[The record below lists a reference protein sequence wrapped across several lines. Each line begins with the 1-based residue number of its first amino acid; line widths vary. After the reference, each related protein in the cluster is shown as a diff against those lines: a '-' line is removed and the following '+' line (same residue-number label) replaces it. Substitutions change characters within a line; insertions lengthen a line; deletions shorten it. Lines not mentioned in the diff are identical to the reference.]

1 MPLFGSLY
9 IGASGLQTSQNAMN
23 TTAHN
28 MTNVDTKG
36 YTRQQILLN
45 TRTYQTLSVNASAV
59 AYQQYG
65 LGVYYSQT
73 RQVRD
78 MFLDKTYR
86 KESGRSAFYESN
98 VKVIDE
104 MEDLFG
110 EFQGVEFSESIQNL
124 WKTIQDLDMDPC
136 DMTNQNLL
144 VSRCNEFLTR
154 ASLVYKGLC
163 EMQDNLNTQIKKNVD
178 KLNDYG
184 RELVQINQQIM
195 KAEAGNVENA
205 NDLRDRRNFILD
217 EMSKI
222 GKISYEEDIYGAV
235 TVKFEGVDFVR
246 TESISEMGVY
256 ADPDT
261 GFYTPYWPQLA
272 DYNTMPWGEKVP
284 ILESSAVFDTTQEIR
299 SSLNTDI
306 GSLRALVYARGNKR
320 ATYQDVAKENIE
332 AYNRDISQSLIMNV
346 QAEFDQ
352 LVNKVVTAINDV
364 LRQAAESEPD
374 TDYMK
379 AKDENGNVLKDAQ
392 GNPIA
397 IQMFELISDDP
408 EKGYTIG
415 NMIVN
420 EDLKREPGT
429 LSFRLKDGSEDKAT
443 TARLKAAFSEES
455 HTLNPNLETKV
466 SLIGYYGN
474 LIDHKSRIII
484 AKTQIVK
491 FIPDAFYSHRIHT
504 GSGTP
509 VGRKEPEGIC
519 RLLRYLLSAVSV
531 RMGIGNI
538 VGRGVQC
545 RIGRPDTR

>member
-45 TRTYQTLSVNASAV
+45 TRTYQTLSVSASAV
-59 AYQQYG
+59 SYQQYG
-65 LGVYYSQT
+65 MGVYYSQT

-78 MFLDKTYR
+78 MFLDRTYR
-86 KESGRSAFYESN
+86 KESGRSAFYETN

-110 EFQGVEFSESIQNL
+110 EFQGVEFSESLENL
-124 WKTIQDLDMDPC
+124 WKTVQDLDRDPC
-136 DMTNQNLL
+136 DLTNQNLL

-154 ASLVYKGLC
+154 ASLVYTGLC
-163 EMQDNLNTQIKKNVD
+163 DMQDNLNTQIKNSVD
-178 KLNDYG
+178 TINKYG
-184 RELVQINQQIM
+184 EELVQINKQIM
-195 KAEAGNVENA
+195 RAEAGKVEHA
-205 NDLRDRRNFILD
+205 NDLRDRRNYILD
-217 EMSKI
+217 ELSKM
-222 GKISYEEDIYGAV
+222 GKISYEEDMYGAV
-235 TVKFEGVDFVR
+235 TVKFEGVDFVK
-246 TESISEMGVY
+246 TESYNKMEVY
-256 ADPDT
+256 ADRET

-272 DYNTMPWGEKVP
+272 DYETASWGERIP
-284 ILESSAVFDTTQEIR
+284 ILESATVYDTTQEIR

-306 GSLRALVYARGNKR
+306 GSLRSLLYARGDKR
-320 ATYQDVAKENIE
+320 ATYQDVAEENIE
-332 AYNRDISQSLIMNV
+332 AYNRDISQSLLMNV

-352 LVNKVVTAINDV
+352 LINKVVTAINDV

-379 AKDENGNVLKDAQ
+379 ARDENGNVLRDEF

-408 EKGYTIG
+408 EKGFTIG

-420 EDLKREPGT
+420 EDLKREPGI

-443 TARLKAAFSEES
+443 TARLKAAFSEET

-466 SLIGYYGN
+466 SLIGYYTN
-474 LIDHKSRIII
+474 LIDQLSITGEASKEI
-484 AKTQIVK
+484 ADLQAEVVNET
-491 FIPDAFYSHRIHT
+491 F
-504 GSGTP
+504 
-509 VGRKEPEGIC
+509 
-519 RLLRYLLSAVSV
+519 SA
-531 RMGIGNI
+531 REMI
-538 VGRGVQC
+538 VGVSDSEEMEFMIKFQNAFNASSRYVNV
-545 RIGRPDTR
+545 INEMIEHILSTLGR

>member
-45 TRTYQTLSVNASAV
+45 TRTYQTLSINASAV

-65 LGVYYSQT
+65 LGVYYAQT

-86 KESGRSAFYESN
+86 KESGRSAFYEAN
-98 VKVIDE
+98 VRVIDE

-110 EFQGVEFSESIQNL
+110 EFQGVEFSNSLENL
-124 WKTIQDLDMDPC
+124 WKTIQDLDIDPC
-136 DMTNQNLL
+136 DLTNQNLL

-154 ASLVYKGLC
+154 ASLVYTGLC
-163 EMQDNLNTQIKKNVD
+163 DMQDNLNTQIKQNVD

-184 RELVQINQQIM
+184 KELVQINQQIM
-195 KAEAGNVENA
+195 KAEAGDVENA
-205 NDLRDRRNFILD
+205 NDLRDRRNYILD
-217 EMSKI
+217 EMGKI

-246 TESISEMGVY
+246 TESVSEIAVY

-272 DYNTMPWGEKVP
+272 DYNTTPWGEKIP
-284 ILESSAVFDTTQEIR
+284 ILDSVTVFDTTQEIR

-306 GSLRALVYARGNKR
+306 GSLRALMYARGDKR

-379 AKDENGNVLKDAQ
+379 VTDENGNVLTDAQ

-397 IQMFELISDDP
+397 LQMFELISDDP
-408 EKGYTIG
+408 KKGFTIG

-443 TARLKAAFSEES
+443 TARLKAAFSEET

-474 LIDHKSRIII
+474 LIDQLSI
-484 AKTQIVK
+484 
-491 FIPDAFYSHRIHT
+491 T
-504 GSGTP
+504 GEAN
-509 VGRKEPEGIC
+509 KEI
-519 RLLRYLLSAVSV
+519 SALQEEVVNETFSA
-531 RMGIGNI
+531 REMI
-538 VGRGVQC
+538 VGVSDSEEMEFMIKFQNAFNASSRYVNV
-545 RIGRPDTR
+545 INEMIEHILNTLGR

>member
-86 KESGRSAFYESN
+86 KESGRSAFYEAN
-98 VKVIDE
+98 VRVIDE

-124 WKTIQDLDMDPC
+124 WKTIQDLDLDPC
-136 DMTNQNLL
+136 DLTNQNLL
-144 VSRCNEFLTR
+144 VSRCNEFLRR
-154 ASLVYKGLC
+154 ASLVYTGLC
-163 EMQDNLNTQIKKNVD
+163 EMQDNLNTQIKKSVD
-178 KLNDYG
+178 QLNDYG

-205 NDLRDRRNFILD
+205 NDLRDRRNYILD
-217 EMSKI
+217 EMGKI

-246 TESISEMGVY
+246 TESISEIAVY

-272 DYNTMPWGEKVP
+272 DYNTTPWGEKIP
-284 ILESSAVFDTTQEIR
+284 ILDSVTVFDTTQEIR

-306 GSLRALVYARGNKR
+306 GSLRALMYARGDKR

-352 LVNKVVTAINDV
+352 LVNKVVTTINDV

-379 AKDENGNVLKDAQ
+379 ARDENGNVLKDAL

-397 IQMFELISDDP
+397 LQMFELISDDP

-443 TARLKAAFSEES
+443 TARLKAAFSEET

-474 LIDHKSRIII
+474 LIDQLAI
-484 AKTQIVK
+484 
-491 FIPDAFYSHRIHT
+491 T
-504 GSGTP
+504 GEAN
-509 VGRKEPEGIC
+509 KEIGDLQAEVVNETF
-519 RLLRYLLSAVSV
+519 SA
-531 RMGIGNI
+531 REMI
-538 VGRGVQC
+538 VGVSDSEEMEFMIKFQNAFNASSRYINV
-545 RIGRPDTR
+545 INEMIEHILSTLGR

>member
-65 LGVYYSQT
+65 LGVYYAQT

-86 KESGRSAFYESN
+86 KESGRSAFYEAN

-110 EFQGVEFSESIQNL
+110 EFQGVEFSNSLENL
-124 WKTIQDLDMDPC
+124 WKTIQDLDLDPC

-154 ASLVYKGLC
+154 ASLVYTGLC
-163 EMQDNLNTQIKKNVD
+163 DMQDNLNTQIKQSVD
-178 KLNDYG
+178 KLNNYG
-184 RELVQINQQIM
+184 KELVQINQQIM
-195 KAEAGNVENA
+195 KAEAGDVENA
-205 NDLRDRRNFILD
+205 NDLRDRRNYILD

-246 TESISEMGVY
+246 TESISEIAVY

-272 DYNTMPWGEKVP
+272 DYNTTPWGEKIP
-284 ILESSAVFDTTQEIR
+284 ILDSVTVFDTTQEIR

-306 GSLRALVYARGNKR
+306 GSLRALMYARGDKR

-379 AKDENGNVLKDAQ
+379 VTDENGNVLTDAL

-397 IQMFELISDDP
+397 LQMFELISDDP
-408 EKGYTIG
+408 EKGFTIG

-443 TARLKAAFSEES
+443 TARLKAAFSEET

-474 LIDHKSRIII
+474 LIDQLSITGEANKEI
-484 AKTQIVK
+484 ADLQEEVVNET
-491 FIPDAFYSHRIHT
+491 F
-504 GSGTP
+504 
-509 VGRKEPEGIC
+509 
-519 RLLRYLLSAVSV
+519 SA
-531 RMGIGNI
+531 REMI
-538 VGRGVQC
+538 VGVSDSEEMEFMIKFQNAFNASSRYVNV
-545 RIGRPDTR
+545 INEMIEHILNTLGR

>member
-45 TRTYQTLSVNASAV
+45 TRTYQTLSINASAV

-65 LGVYYSQT
+65 LGVYYAQT

-86 KESGRSAFYESN
+86 KESGRSAFYEAN

-110 EFQGVEFSESIQNL
+110 EFQGVEFSNSLENL
-124 WKTIQDLDMDPC
+124 WKTIQDLDIDPC
-136 DMTNQNLL
+136 DLTNQNLL

-154 ASLVYKGLC
+154 ASLVYTGLC
-163 EMQDNLNTQIKKNVD
+163 DMQDNLNTQIKQSVD
-178 KLNDYG
+178 KLNNYG
-184 RELVQINQQIM
+184 KELVQINQQIM
-195 KAEAGNVENA
+195 KAEAGDVENA
-205 NDLRDRRNFILD
+205 NDLRDRRNYILD
-217 EMSKI
+217 EMGKI

-246 TESISEMGVY
+246 TESVSEIAVY

-272 DYNTMPWGEKVP
+272 DYNTTPWGEKIP
-284 ILESSAVFDTTQEIR
+284 ILDSVTVFDTTQEIR

-306 GSLRALVYARGNKR
+306 GSLRALMYARGDKR

-379 AKDENGNVLKDAQ
+379 VTDENGNVLTDAL

-397 IQMFELISDDP
+397 LQMFELISDDP
-408 EKGYTIG
+408 EKGFTIG

-443 TARLKAAFSEES
+443 TARLKAAFSEET

-474 LIDHKSRIII
+474 LIDQLSITGEANKEI
-484 AKTQIVK
+484 ADLQEEVVNET
-491 FIPDAFYSHRIHT
+491 F
-504 GSGTP
+504 
-509 VGRKEPEGIC
+509 
-519 RLLRYLLSAVSV
+519 SA
-531 RMGIGNI
+531 REMI
-538 VGRGVQC
+538 VGVSDSEEMEFMIKFQNAFNASSRYVNV
-545 RIGRPDTR
+545 INEMIEHILNTLGR

>member
-45 TRTYQTLSVNASAV
+45 TRTYQTLSVSASAV
-59 AYQQYG
+59 SYQQYG

-78 MFLDKTYR
+78 MFLDRTYR
-86 KESGRSAFYESN
+86 KESGRSAFYETN

-110 EFQGVEFSESIQNL
+110 EFQGVEFSESLENL
-124 WKTIQDLDMDPC
+124 WKTVQDLDRDPC
-136 DMTNQNLL
+136 DLTNQNLL

-154 ASLVYKGLC
+154 ASLVYTGLC
-163 EMQDNLNTQIKKNVD
+163 DMQDNLNTQIKNSVD
-178 KLNDYG
+178 TINKYG
-184 RELVQINQQIM
+184 EELVQINKQIM
-195 KAEAGNVENA
+195 RAEAGKVEHA
-205 NDLRDRRNFILD
+205 NDLRDRRNYILD
-217 EMSKI
+217 ELSKM
-222 GKISYEEDIYGAV
+222 GKISYEEDMYGAV
-235 TVKFEGVDFVR
+235 TVQFEGVDFVK
-246 TESISEMGVY
+246 TESYNKMDVY
-256 ADPDT
+256 ADRET

-272 DYNTMPWGEKVP
+272 DYETASWGERIP
-284 ILESSAVFDTTQEIR
+284 ILESATVYDTTQEIR

-306 GSLRALVYARGNKR
+306 GSLRSLLYARGDKR
-320 ATYQDVAKENIE
+320 ATYQDVAEENIE
-332 AYNRDISQSLIMNV
+332 AYNRDISQSLLMNV

-352 LVNKVVTAINDV
+352 LINKVVTAINDV

-379 AKDENGNVLKDAQ
+379 ARDENGNVLRDEF

-408 EKGYTIG
+408 EKGFTIG

-420 EDLKREPGT
+420 EDLKREPGI

-443 TARLKAAFSEES
+443 TARLKAAFSEET

-466 SLIGYYGN
+466 SLIGYYTN
-474 LIDHKSRIII
+474 LIDQLSITGEASKEI
-484 AKTQIVK
+484 ADLQAEVVNET
-491 FIPDAFYSHRIHT
+491 F
-504 GSGTP
+504 
-509 VGRKEPEGIC
+509 
-519 RLLRYLLSAVSV
+519 SA
-531 RMGIGNI
+531 REMI
-538 VGRGVQC
+538 VGVSDSEEMEFMIKFQNAFNASSRYVNV
-545 RIGRPDTR
+545 INEMIEHILSTLGR

>member
-364 LRQAAESEPD
+364 LSQAAESEPD

-397 IQMFELISDDP
+397 IQMFEMISDDP

-474 LIDHKSRIII
+474 LIDQVAI
-484 AKTQIVK
+484 
-491 FIPDAFYSHRIHT
+491 T
-504 GSGTP
+504 GEAN
-509 VGRKEPEGIC
+509 KEISDLQAEVVNETF
-519 RLLRYLLSAVSV
+519 SA
-531 RMGIGNI
+531 REMI
-538 VGRGVQC
+538 VGVSDSEEMEFMIKFQNAFNASSRYVNV
-545 RIGRPDTR
+545 INEMIEHVLSTLGR

>member
-272 DYNTMPWGEKVP
+272 DYNTMPWGGKVP

-474 LIDHKSRIII
+474 LIDQVAI
-484 AKTQIVK
+484 
-491 FIPDAFYSHRIHT
+491 T
-504 GSGTP
+504 GEAN
-509 VGRKEPEGIC
+509 KEISDLQAEVVNETF
-519 RLLRYLLSAVSV
+519 SA
-531 RMGIGNI
+531 REMI
-538 VGRGVQC
+538 VGVSDSEEMEFMIKFQNAFNASSRYVNV
-545 RIGRPDTR
+545 INEMIEHVLSTLGR

>member
-45 TRTYQTLSVNASAV
+45 TRTYQTLSVSASAV
-59 AYQQYG
+59 SYQQYG
-65 LGVYYSQT
+65 MGVYYSQT

-78 MFLDKTYR
+78 MFLDRTYR
-86 KESGRSAFYESN
+86 KESGRSAFYETN

-110 EFQGVEFSESIQNL
+110 EFQGVEFSESLENL
-124 WKTIQDLDMDPC
+124 WKTVQDLDRDPC
-136 DMTNQNLL
+136 DLTNQNLL
-144 VSRCNEFLTR
+144 VSRCNEFLKR
-154 ASLVYKGLC
+154 ASLVYTGLC
-163 EMQDNLNTQIKKNVD
+163 DMQDNLNTQIKNSVD
-178 KLNDYG
+178 TINKYG
-184 RELVQINQQIM
+184 EELVQINKQIM
-195 KAEAGNVENA
+195 RAESGKVEHA
-205 NDLRDRRNFILD
+205 NDLRDRRNYILD
-217 EMSKI
+217 ELSKM
-222 GKISYEEDIYGAV
+222 GKISYEEDMYGAV
-235 TVKFEGVDFVR
+235 TVQFEGVDFVK
-246 TESISEMGVY
+246 TESYNKMEVY
-256 ADPDT
+256 ADRET

-272 DYNTMPWGEKVP
+272 DYETASWGERIP
-284 ILESSAVFDTTQEIR
+284 ILESATVYDTTQEIR

-306 GSLRALVYARGNKR
+306 GSLRSLLYARGDKR
-320 ATYQDVAKENIE
+320 ATYQDVAEENIE
-332 AYNRDISQSLIMNV
+332 AYNRDISQSLLMNV

-352 LVNKVVTAINDV
+352 LINKVVTAINDV

-379 AKDENGNVLKDAQ
+379 ARDENGNVLRDEF

-408 EKGYTIG
+408 EKGFTIG

-420 EDLKREPGT
+420 EDLKREPGI

-443 TARLKAAFSEES
+443 TARLKAAFSEET

-466 SLIGYYGN
+466 SLIGYYTN
-474 LIDHKSRIII
+474 LIDQLSITGEASKEI
-484 AKTQIVK
+484 ADLQAEVVNET
-491 FIPDAFYSHRIHT
+491 F
-504 GSGTP
+504 
-509 VGRKEPEGIC
+509 
-519 RLLRYLLSAVSV
+519 SA
-531 RMGIGNI
+531 REMI
-538 VGRGVQC
+538 VGVSDSEEMEFMIKFQNAFNASSRYVNV
-545 RIGRPDTR
+545 INEMIEHILSTLGR

>member
-154 ASLVYKGLC
+154 ASLVSQGLC

-474 LIDHKSRIII
+474 LIDQVAI
-484 AKTQIVK
+484 
-491 FIPDAFYSHRIHT
+491 T
-504 GSGTP
+504 GEAN
-509 VGRKEPEGIC
+509 KEISDLQAEVVNETF
-519 RLLRYLLSAVSV
+519 SA
-531 RMGIGNI
+531 REMI
-538 VGRGVQC
+538 VGVSDSEEMEFMIKFQNAFNASSRYVNV
-545 RIGRPDTR
+545 INEMIEHVLSTLGR

>member
-45 TRTYQTLSVNASAV
+45 TRTYQTLSVSASAV
-59 AYQQYG
+59 SYQQYG
-65 LGVYYSQT
+65 MGVYYSQT

-78 MFLDKTYR
+78 MFLDRIYR
-86 KESGRSAFYESN
+86 KESGRSAFYETN

-110 EFQGVEFSESIQNL
+110 EFQGVEFSESLENL
-124 WKTIQDLDMDPC
+124 WKTVQDLDRDPC
-136 DMTNQNLL
+136 DLTNQNLL
-144 VSRCNEFLTR
+144 VSRCNEFLKR
-154 ASLVYKGLC
+154 ASLVYTGLC
-163 EMQDNLNTQIKKNVD
+163 DMQDNLNTQIKNSVD
-178 KLNDYG
+178 TINKYG
-184 RELVQINQQIM
+184 EELVQINKQIM
-195 KAEAGNVENA
+195 RAEAGKVEHA
-205 NDLRDRRNFILD
+205 NDLRDRRNYILD
-217 EMSKI
+217 ELSKM
-222 GKISYEEDIYGAV
+222 GKISYEEDMYGAV
-235 TVKFEGVDFVR
+235 TVQFEGVDFVK
-246 TESISEMGVY
+246 TESYNKMEVY
-256 ADPDT
+256 ADRET

-272 DYNTMPWGEKVP
+272 DYETASWGERIP
-284 ILESSAVFDTTQEIR
+284 ILESATVYDTTQEIR

-306 GSLRALVYARGNKR
+306 GSLRSLLYARGDKR
-320 ATYQDVAKENIE
+320 ATYQDVAEENIE
-332 AYNRDISQSLIMNV
+332 AYNRDISQSLLMNV

-352 LVNKVVTAINDV
+352 LINKVVTAINDV

-379 AKDENGNVLKDAQ
+379 ARDENGNVLRDEF

-408 EKGYTIG
+408 EKGFTIG

-420 EDLKREPGT
+420 EDLKREPGI

-443 TARLKAAFSEES
+443 TARLKAAFSEET

-466 SLIGYYGN
+466 SLIGYYTN
-474 LIDHKSRIII
+474 LIDQLSITGEASKEI
-484 AKTQIVK
+484 ADLQAEVVNET
-491 FIPDAFYSHRIHT
+491 F
-504 GSGTP
+504 
-509 VGRKEPEGIC
+509 
-519 RLLRYLLSAVSV
+519 SA
-531 RMGIGNI
+531 REMI
-538 VGRGVQC
+538 VGVSDSEEMEFMIKFQNAFNASSRYVNV
-545 RIGRPDTR
+545 INEMIEHILSTLGR

>member
-45 TRTYQTLSVNASAV
+45 TRTYQTLSVSASAV

-78 MFLDKTYR
+78 IFLDKTYR
-86 KESGRSAFYESN
+86 KESGRSAFYETN
-98 VKVIDE
+98 TKVIDE

-110 EFQGVEFSESIQNL
+110 EFQGVEFSDSLENL
-124 WKTIQDLDMDPC
+124 WKTIQDLDRDPC
-136 DMTNQNLL
+136 DLTNQNLL

-154 ASLVYKGLC
+154 ASLVYTGLC
-163 EMQDNLNTQIKKNVD
+163 DMQDNLNKQIKDSVD
-178 KLNDYG
+178 DINKYG
-184 RELVQINQQIM
+184 EELVKINKQIM
-195 KAEAGNVENA
+195 RAEAGDVENA
-205 NDLRDRRNFILD
+205 NDLRDRRNYILD
-217 EMSKI
+217 ELSKL
-222 GKISYEEDIYGAV
+222 GQISYEEDIYGAV
-235 TVKFEGVDFVR
+235 TVKFENVDFVK
-246 TESISEMGVY
+246 TESYNEMAVY

-272 DYNTMPWGEKVP
+272 DYNVMPWGERIP
-284 ILESSAVFDTTQEIR
+284 ILESATVYDTTQEIR

-306 GSLRALVYARGNKR
+306 GSLRALLYARGDKR
-320 ATYQDVAKENIE
+320 ATYHDVAKENIE
-332 AYNRDISQSLIMNV
+332 IYNRDISQSLLMNV

-379 AKDENGNVLKDAQ
+379 AKDDNGNVLVDAL

-397 IQMFELISDDP
+397 LQMFETISDDP
-408 EKGYTIG
+408 AKGFTIG

-420 EDLKREPGT
+420 DDLKREPGI
-429 LSFRLKDGSEDKAT
+429 LSFRLKEGSEDKAT
-443 TARLKAAFSEES
+443 TAKLKAAFSEET

-474 LIDHKSRIII
+474 LIDQLAI
-484 AKTQIVK
+484 
-491 FIPDAFYSHRIHT
+491 T
-504 GSGTP
+504 GEAN
-509 VGRKEPEGIC
+509 KEIKDLQEEVVNETF
-519 RLLRYLLSAVSV
+519 SA
-531 RMGIGNI
+531 REMI
-538 VGRGVQC
+538 VGVSDSEELEFMIKFQNAFNASSRYVNV
-545 RIGRPDTR
+545 INEMIEHILNTLGR

>member
-144 VSRCNEFLTR
+144 VSRCNEFLKS

-474 LIDHKSRIII
+474 LIDQVAI
-484 AKTQIVK
+484 
-491 FIPDAFYSHRIHT
+491 T
-504 GSGTP
+504 GEAN
-509 VGRKEPEGIC
+509 KEISDLQAEVVNETF
-519 RLLRYLLSAVSV
+519 SA
-531 RMGIGNI
+531 REMI
-538 VGRGVQC
+538 VGVSDSEEMEFMIKFQNAFNASSRYVNV
-545 RIGRPDTR
+545 INEMIEHVLSTLGR

>member
-45 TRTYQTLSVNASAV
+45 TRTYQTLSVSASAV

-65 LGVYYSQT
+65 MGVYYSQT

-86 KESGRSAFYESN
+86 KESGRSAFYEAN
-98 VKVIDE
+98 TKVIDE

-110 EFQGVEFSESIQNL
+110 EFQGVEFSDSLENL
-124 WKTIQDLDMDPC
+124 WKTIQDLDLDPC
-136 DMTNQNLL
+136 NMTNQNLL

-154 ASLVYKGLC
+154 ASLVYTGLC
-163 EMQDNLNTQIKKNVD
+163 DMQDNLNQQIKDSVD
-178 KLNDYG
+178 ALNDYG
-184 RELVQINQQIM
+184 KELVDINQQIM
-195 KAEAGNVENA
+195 KAEAGKVEHA
-205 NDLRDRRNFILD
+205 NDLRDRRNYILD
-217 EMSKI
+217 EMGKM
-222 GKISYEEDIYGAV
+222 GKISYDEDIYGCV

-246 TESISEMGVY
+246 TESISEIAVY

-272 DYNTMPWGEKVP
+272 DYNTTPWGEKIP
-284 ILESSAVFDTTQEIR
+284 ILESVTVYDTTQEIR

-306 GSLRALVYARGNKR
+306 GSLRALLYARGDKR

-374 TDYMK
+374 TDYLK
-379 AKDENGNVLKDAQ
+379 ARDENGNVLKDAL
-392 GNPIA
+392 GNPIEL
-397 IQMFELISDDP
+397 QMFELISDDP
-408 EKGYTIG
+408 EKGFTIG

-420 EDLKREPGT
+420 EDLKREPGM
-429 LSFRLKDGSEDKAT
+429 LSFRLKEGSEDKAT
-443 TARLKAAFSEES
+443 TARLKAAFSEET

-474 LIDHKSRIII
+474 LIDQLSITGEANKEI
-484 AKTQIVK
+484 ADLQAEVVNET
-491 FIPDAFYSHRIHT
+491 F
-504 GSGTP
+504 
-509 VGRKEPEGIC
+509 
-519 RLLRYLLSAVSV
+519 SA
-531 RMGIGNI
+531 REMI
-538 VGRGVQC
+538 VGVSDSEEMEFMIKFQNAFNASSRYINV
-545 RIGRPDTR
+545 INEMIEHILNTLGR

>member
-45 TRTYQTLSVNASAV
+45 TRTYQTLSVSASAV
-59 AYQQYG
+59 SYQQYG
-65 LGVYYSQT
+65 MGVYYSQT

-78 MFLDKTYR
+78 MFLDRTYR
-86 KESGRSAFYESN
+86 KESGRSAFYETN

-110 EFQGVEFSESIQNL
+110 EFQGVEFSESLENL
-124 WKTIQDLDMDPC
+124 WKTVQDLDRDPC
-136 DMTNQNLL
+136 DLTNQNLL
-144 VSRCNEFLTR
+144 VSRCNEFLKS
-154 ASLVYKGLC
+154 ASLVYTGLC
-163 EMQDNLNTQIKKNVD
+163 DMQDNLNTQIKNSVD
-178 KLNDYG
+178 TINKYG
-184 RELVQINQQIM
+184 EELVQINKQIM
-195 KAEAGNVENA
+195 RAEAGKVEHA
-205 NDLRDRRNFILD
+205 NDLRDRRNYILD
-217 EMSKI
+217 ELSKM
-222 GKISYEEDIYGAV
+222 GKISYEEDMYGAV
-235 TVKFEGVDFVR
+235 TVQFEGVDFVK
-246 TESISEMGVY
+246 TESYNKMEVY
-256 ADPDT
+256 ADRET

-272 DYNTMPWGEKVP
+272 DYETASWGERVP
-284 ILESSAVFDTTQEIR
+284 ILESATVYDTTQEIR

-306 GSLRALVYARGNKR
+306 GSLRSLLYARGDKR
-320 ATYQDVAKENIE
+320 ATYQDVAEENIE
-332 AYNRDISQSLIMNV
+332 AYNRDISQSLLMNV

-352 LVNKVVTAINDV
+352 LINKVVTAINDV

-379 AKDENGNVLKDAQ
+379 ARDENGNVLRDEF

-408 EKGYTIG
+408 EKGFTIG

-420 EDLKREPGT
+420 EDLKREPGI

-443 TARLKAAFSEES
+443 TARLKAAFSEET

-466 SLIGYYGN
+466 SLIGYYTN
-474 LIDHKSRIII
+474 LIDQLSITGEASKEI
-484 AKTQIVK
+484 ADLQAEVVNET
-491 FIPDAFYSHRIHT
+491 F
-504 GSGTP
+504 
-509 VGRKEPEGIC
+509 
-519 RLLRYLLSAVSV
+519 SA
-531 RMGIGNI
+531 REMI
-538 VGRGVQC
+538 VGVSDSEEMEFMIKFQNAFNASSRYVNV
-545 RIGRPDTR
+545 INEMIEHILSTLGR

>member
-86 KESGRSAFYESN
+86 KESGRSAFYEAN
-98 VKVIDE
+98 VRVIDE

-124 WKTIQDLDMDPC
+124 WKTIQDLDLDPC
-136 DMTNQNLL
+136 DLTNQNLL
-144 VSRCNEFLTR
+144 VSRCNEFLRR
-154 ASLVYKGLC
+154 ASLVYTGLC
-163 EMQDNLNTQIKKNVD
+163 EMQDNLNTQIKKSVD
-178 KLNDYG
+178 QLNDYG

-195 KAEAGNVENA
+195 KAEAGDVENA
-205 NDLRDRRNFILD
+205 NDLRDRRNYILD
-217 EMSKI
+217 EMGKL

-246 TESISEMGVY
+246 TESISEIAVY

-272 DYNTMPWGEKVP
+272 DYNTTPWGEKIP
-284 ILESSAVFDTTQEIR
+284 ILDSVTVFDTTQEIR

-306 GSLRALVYARGNKR
+306 GSLRALMYARGDKR

-352 LVNKVVTAINDV
+352 LVNKVVTTINDV

-379 AKDENGNVLKDAQ
+379 ARDENGNVLKDAL

-397 IQMFELISDDP
+397 LQMFELISDDP

-443 TARLKAAFSEES
+443 TARLKAAFSEET

-474 LIDHKSRIII
+474 LIDQLAI
-484 AKTQIVK
+484 
-491 FIPDAFYSHRIHT
+491 T
-504 GSGTP
+504 GEAN
-509 VGRKEPEGIC
+509 KEIGDLQAEVVNETF
-519 RLLRYLLSAVSV
+519 SA
-531 RMGIGNI
+531 REMI
-538 VGRGVQC
+538 VGVSDSEEMEFMIKFQNAFNASSRYINV
-545 RIGRPDTR
+545 INEMIEHILSTLGR

>member
-45 TRTYQTLSVNASAV
+45 TRTYQTLSINASAV

-65 LGVYYSQT
+65 LGVYYAQT

-86 KESGRSAFYESN
+86 KESGRSAFYEAN

-110 EFQGVEFSESIQNL
+110 EFQGVEFSNSLENL
-124 WKTIQDLDMDPC
+124 WKTIQDLDLDPC

-154 ASLVYKGLC
+154 ASLVYTGLC
-163 EMQDNLNTQIKKNVD
+163 DMQDNLNTQIKQSVD
-178 KLNDYG
+178 KLNNYG
-184 RELVQINQQIM
+184 KELVRINQQIM
-195 KAEAGNVENA
+195 KAEAGDVENA
-205 NDLRDRRNFILD
+205 NDLRDRRNYILD
-217 EMSKI
+217 EMGKI

-246 TESISEMGVY
+246 TESISEIAVY
-256 ADPDT
+256 EDPDT

-272 DYNTMPWGEKVP
+272 DYNTTPWGEKIP
-284 ILESSAVFDTTQEIR
+284 ILDSVTVFDTTQEIR

-306 GSLRALVYARGNKR
+306 GSLRALMYARGDKR

-379 AKDENGNVLKDAQ
+379 VTDENGNVLTDAL

-397 IQMFELISDDP
+397 LQMFELISDDP
-408 EKGYTIG
+408 EKGFTIG

-443 TARLKAAFSEES
+443 TARLKAAFSEET

-474 LIDHKSRIII
+474 LIDQLSITGEANKEI
-484 AKTQIVK
+484 ADLQEEVVNET
-491 FIPDAFYSHRIHT
+491 F
-504 GSGTP
+504 
-509 VGRKEPEGIC
+509 
-519 RLLRYLLSAVSV
+519 SA
-531 RMGIGNI
+531 REMI
-538 VGRGVQC
+538 VGVSDSEEMEFMIKFQNAFNASSRYVNV
-545 RIGRPDTR
+545 INEMIEHILNTLGR

>member
-45 TRTYQTLSVNASAV
+45 TRTYQTLSVSASAV

-78 MFLDKTYR
+78 IFLDKTYR
-86 KESGRSAFYESN
+86 KESGRSAFYETN
-98 VKVIDE
+98 TKVIDE

-110 EFQGVEFSESIQNL
+110 EFQGVEFSDSLENL
-124 WKTIQDLDMDPC
+124 WKTIQDLDRDPC
-136 DMTNQNLL
+136 DLTNQNLL

-154 ASLVYKGLC
+154 ASLVYTGLC
-163 EMQDNLNTQIKKNVD
+163 DMQDNLNKQIKDSVD
-178 KLNDYG
+178 DINKYG
-184 RELVQINQQIM
+184 EELVKINKQIM
-195 KAEAGNVENA
+195 RAEAGDVENA
-205 NDLRDRRNFILD
+205 NDLRDRRNYILD
-217 EMSKI
+217 ELSKL
-222 GKISYEEDIYGAV
+222 GQISYEEDIY
-235 TVKFEGVDFVR
+235 VKFENVDFVK
-246 TESISEMGVY
+246 TESYNEMAVY

-272 DYNTMPWGEKVP
+272 DYNVMPWGERIP
-284 ILESSAVFDTTQEIR
+284 ILESATVYDTTQEIR

-306 GSLRALVYARGNKR
+306 GSLRALLYARGDKR
-320 ATYQDVAKENIE
+320 ATYHDVAKENIE
-332 AYNRDISQSLIMNV
+332 IYNRDISQSLLMNV

-379 AKDENGNVLKDAQ
+379 AKDDNGNVLVDAL

-397 IQMFELISDDP
+397 LQMFETISDDP
-408 EKGYTIG
+408 AKGFTIG

-420 EDLKREPGT
+420 DDLKREPGI
-429 LSFRLKDGSEDKAT
+429 LSFRLKEGSEDKAT
-443 TARLKAAFSEES
+443 TAKLKAAFSEET

-474 LIDHKSRIII
+474 LIDQLAI
-484 AKTQIVK
+484 
-491 FIPDAFYSHRIHT
+491 T
-504 GSGTP
+504 GEAN
-509 VGRKEPEGIC
+509 KEIKDLQEEVVNETF
-519 RLLRYLLSAVSV
+519 SA
-531 RMGIGNI
+531 REMI
-538 VGRGVQC
+538 VGVSDSEELEFMIKFQNAFNASSRYVNV
-545 RIGRPDTR
+545 INEMIEHILNTLGR

>member
-45 TRTYQTLSVNASAV
+45 TRTYQTLSVSASAV
-59 AYQQYG
+59 SYQQYG
-65 LGVYYSQT
+65 MGVYYSQT

-78 MFLDKTYR
+78 MFLDRTYR
-86 KESGRSAFYESN
+86 KESGGSAFYETN

-110 EFQGVEFSESIQNL
+110 EFQGVEFSESLENL
-124 WKTIQDLDMDPC
+124 WKTVQDLDRDPC
-136 DMTNQNLL
+136 DLTNQNLL
-144 VSRCNEFLTR
+144 VSRCNEFLKR
-154 ASLVYKGLC
+154 ASLVYTGLC
-163 EMQDNLNTQIKKNVD
+163 DMQDNLNTQIKNSVD
-178 KLNDYG
+178 TINKYG
-184 RELVQINQQIM
+184 EELVQINKQIM
-195 KAEAGNVENA
+195 RAEAGKVEHA
-205 NDLRDRRNFILD
+205 NDLRDRRNYILD
-217 EMSKI
+217 ELSKM
-222 GKISYEEDIYGAV
+222 GKISYEEDMYGAV
-235 TVKFEGVDFVR
+235 TVQFEGVDFVK
-246 TESISEMGVY
+246 TESYNKMEVY
-256 ADPDT
+256 ADRET

-272 DYNTMPWGEKVP
+272 DYETASWGERVP
-284 ILESSAVFDTTQEIR
+284 ILESATVYDTTQEIR

-306 GSLRALVYARGNKR
+306 GSLRSLLYARGDKR
-320 ATYQDVAKENIE
+320 ATYQDVAEENIE
-332 AYNRDISQSLIMNV
+332 AYNRDISQSLLMNV

-352 LVNKVVTAINDV
+352 LINKVVTAINDV

-379 AKDENGNVLKDAQ
+379 ARDENGNVLRDEF

-408 EKGYTIG
+408 EKGFTIG

-420 EDLKREPGT
+420 EDLKREPGI

-443 TARLKAAFSEES
+443 TARLKAAFSEET

-466 SLIGYYGN
+466 SLIGYYTN
-474 LIDHKSRIII
+474 LIDQLSITGEASKEI
-484 AKTQIVK
+484 ADLQAEVVNET
-491 FIPDAFYSHRIHT
+491 F
-504 GSGTP
+504 
-509 VGRKEPEGIC
+509 
-519 RLLRYLLSAVSV
+519 SA
-531 RMGIGNI
+531 REMI
-538 VGRGVQC
+538 VGVSDSEEMEFMIKFQNAFNASSRYVNV
-545 RIGRPDTR
+545 INEMIEHILSTLGR

>member
-45 TRTYQTLSVNASAV
+45 TRTYQTLSVSASAV
-59 AYQQYG
+59 SYQQYG

-78 MFLDKTYR
+78 MFLDRTYR
-86 KESGRSAFYESN
+86 KESGRSAFYETN

-110 EFQGVEFSESIQNL
+110 EFQGVEFSESLENL
-124 WKTIQDLDMDPC
+124 WKTVQDLDRDPC
-136 DMTNQNLL
+136 DLTNQNLL
-144 VSRCNEFLTR
+144 VSRCNEFLKR
-154 ASLVYKGLC
+154 ASLVYTGLC
-163 EMQDNLNTQIKKNVD
+163 DMQDNLNTQIKNSVD
-178 KLNDYG
+178 TINKYG
-184 RELVQINQQIM
+184 EELVQINKQIM
-195 KAEAGNVENA
+195 RAEAGKVEHA
-205 NDLRDRRNFILD
+205 NDLRDRRNYILD
-217 EMSKI
+217 ELSKM
-222 GKISYEEDIYGAV
+222 GKISYEEDMYGAV
-235 TVKFEGVDFVR
+235 TVQFEGVDFVK
-246 TESISEMGVY
+246 TESYNKMEVY
-256 ADPDT
+256 ADRET

-272 DYNTMPWGEKVP
+272 DYETASWGERIP
-284 ILESSAVFDTTQEIR
+284 ILESATVYDTTQEIR

-306 GSLRALVYARGNKR
+306 GSLRSLLYARGDKR
-320 ATYQDVAKENIE
+320 ATYQDVAEENIE
-332 AYNRDISQSLIMNV
+332 AYNRDISQSLLMNV

-352 LVNKVVTAINDV
+352 LINKVVTAINDV

-379 AKDENGNVLKDAQ
+379 ARDENGNVLRDEF

-408 EKGYTIG
+408 EKGFTIG

-420 EDLKREPGT
+420 EDLKREPGI

-443 TARLKAAFSEES
+443 TARLKAAFSEET

-466 SLIGYYGN
+466 SLIGYYTN
-474 LIDHKSRIII
+474 LIDQLSITGEASKEI
-484 AKTQIVK
+484 ADLQAEVVNET
-491 FIPDAFYSHRIHT
+491 F
-504 GSGTP
+504 
-509 VGRKEPEGIC
+509 
-519 RLLRYLLSAVSV
+519 SA
-531 RMGIGNI
+531 REMI
-538 VGRGVQC
+538 VGVSDSEEMEFMIKFQNAFNASSRYVNV
-545 RIGRPDTR
+545 INEMIEHILST

>member
-9 IGASGLQTSQNAMN
+9 IGASGLQTSQNALN

-86 KESGRSAFYESN
+86 KESGRSAFYETN
-98 VKVIDE
+98 TKVIEE

-110 EFQGVEFSESIQNL
+110 EFQGVEFSDSLENL
-124 WKTIQDLDMDPC
+124 WKTIQDLDRDPC
-136 DMTNQNLL
+136 DLTSQNLL

-154 ASLVYKGLC
+154 AALVYQGLSD
-163 EMQDNLNTQIKKNVD
+163 MQDNLNEQVKESVD
-178 KLNDYG
+178 AINKYG
-184 RELVQINQQIM
+184 EELVALNKQIM
-195 KAEAGNVENA
+195 TAEAGKVEHA
-205 NDLRDRRNFILD
+205 NDLRDRRNYILD
-217 EMSKI
+217 ELGKM

-235 TVKFEGVDFVR
+235 TVKFEGVDFLK
-246 TESISEMGVY
+246 TDSINEMSVY

-272 DYNTMPWGEKVP
+272 DYNETKWGEKIPV
-284 ILESSAVFDTTQEIR
+284 LESASVYDTTQEIR

-306 GSLRALVYARGNKR
+306 GSLRALLYARGDKR
-320 ATYQDVAKENIE
+320 ATYQDVARENAEI
-332 AYNRDISQSLIMNV
+332 YNRDISQSLIMNV

-352 LVNKVVTAINDV
+352 LVNKVVTAINGIMKE
-364 LRQAAESEPD
+364 AAESEPD

-379 AKDENGNVLKDAQ
+379 ARDEDGNILRDSL

-397 IQMFELISDDP
+397 LQMFEMISDDP
-408 EKGYTIG
+408 AKGFTIG

-420 EDLKREPGT
+420 EDLKREPGM

-443 TARLKAAFSEES
+443 TAKLKAAFSEET
-455 HTLNPNLETKV
+455 HTLNPNVETKV

-474 LIDHKSRIII
+474 LVDQISITGEANKEI
-484 AKTQIVK
+484 ADLQAEVVNET
-491 FIPDAFYSHRIHT
+491 F
-504 GSGTP
+504 
-509 VGRKEPEGIC
+509 
-519 RLLRYLLSAVSV
+519 SA
-531 RMGIGNI
+531 REMI
-538 VGRGVQC
+538 VGVSDSEEMEFMIKFQNAFNASSRYVNV
-545 RIGRPDTR
+545 INEMIEHILNTLGR

>member
-65 LGVYYSQT
+65 LGVYYAQT

-86 KESGRSAFYESN
+86 KESGRSAFYEAN

-110 EFQGVEFSESIQNL
+110 EFQGVEFSNSLENL
-124 WKTIQDLDMDPC
+124 WKTIQDLDLDPC

-154 ASLVYKGLC
+154 ASLVYTGLC
-163 EMQDNLNTQIKKNVD
+163 DMQDNLNTQIKQSVD
-178 KLNDYG
+178 KLNNYG
-184 RELVQINQQIM
+184 KELVQINQQIM
-195 KAEAGNVENA
+195 KAEAGDVENA
-205 NDLRDRRNFILD
+205 NDLRDRRNYILD
-217 EMSKI
+217 EMGKI

-246 TESISEMGVY
+246 TESVSEIAVY

-272 DYNTMPWGEKVP
+272 DYNTTPWGEKIP
-284 ILESSAVFDTTQEIR
+284 ILDSVTVFDTTQEIR

-306 GSLRALVYARGNKR
+306 GSLRALMYARGDKR

-379 AKDENGNVLKDAQ
+379 VTDENGNVLTDAL

-397 IQMFELISDDP
+397 LQMFELISDDP
-408 EKGYTIG
+408 EKGFTIG

-443 TARLKAAFSEES
+443 TARLKAAFSEET

-474 LIDHKSRIII
+474 LIDQLSITGEANKEI
-484 AKTQIVK
+484 ADLQEEVVNET
-491 FIPDAFYSHRIHT
+491 F
-504 GSGTP
+504 
-509 VGRKEPEGIC
+509 
-519 RLLRYLLSAVSV
+519 SA
-531 RMGIGNI
+531 REMI
-538 VGRGVQC
+538 VGVSDSEEMEFMIKFQNAFNASSRYVNV
-545 RIGRPDTR
+545 INEMIEHILNTLGR

>member
-474 LIDHKSRIII
+474 LIDQVAI
-484 AKTQIVK
+484 
-491 FIPDAFYSHRIHT
+491 T
-504 GSGTP
+504 GEAN
-509 VGRKEPEGIC
+509 KEISDLQAEVVNETF
-519 RLLRYLLSAVSV
+519 SA
-531 RMGIGNI
+531 REMI
-538 VGRGVQC
+538 VGVSDSEEMEFMIKFQNAFNASSRYVNVD
-545 RIGRPDTR
+545 RKSVV

>member
-9 IGASGLQTSQNAMN
+9 VGASGLQTSQNAMN

-59 AYQQYG
+59 SYQQYG

-86 KESGRSAFYESN
+86 KESGRSAFYETN
-98 VKVIDE
+98 TKVIDE

-110 EFQGVEFSESIQNL
+110 EFQGVEFSESLSNL
-124 WKTIQDLDMDPC
+124 WKTIQDLDRDPC
-136 DMTNQNLL
+136 NMTNQNLL

-154 ASLVYKGLC
+154 ASLVYTGLC
-163 EMQDNLNTQIKKNVD
+163 EMQDNLNQQVKDAVD
-178 KLNDYG
+178 DINDYG
-184 RELVQINQQIM
+184 EELVKINKQIM
-195 KAEAGNVENA
+195 RAEAGKVEHA
-205 NDLRDRRNFILD
+205 NDLRDRRNYILD
-217 EMSKI
+217 ELAKM

-235 TVKFEGVDFVR
+235 TVKFEGVDFVK
-246 TESISEMGVY
+246 TESVNKMDVY

-261 GFYTPYWPQLA
+261 GLYTPYWPQLA
-272 DYNTMPWGEKVP
+272 DYNMTAWGERVP
-284 ILESSAVFDTTQEIR
+284 VLESASVYDMTQEIR

-306 GSLRALVYARGNKR
+306 GSLRALLYARGDKR
-320 ATYQDVAKENIE
+320 ANYQDVAKENIE
-332 AYNRDISQSLIMNV
+332 IYNRDISQSLIMNI

-352 LVNKVVTAINDV
+352 LVNKVVTAINDI

-379 AKDENGNVLKDAQ
+379 AKDENGNVLKDAF

-397 IQMFELISDDP
+397 IQMFETISDDP
-408 EKGYTIG
+408 KKGFTIG

-420 EDLKREPGT
+420 DDLKREPGT

-443 TARLKAAFSEES
+443 TARLKAAFSEET

-466 SLIGYYGN
+466 SLIGYYAN
-474 LIDHKSRIII
+474 LIDQLSITGEANKEI
-484 AKTQIVK
+484 ADLQAEVVNET
-491 FIPDAFYSHRIHT
+491 F
-504 GSGTP
+504 
-509 VGRKEPEGIC
+509 
-519 RLLRYLLSAVSV
+519 SA
-531 RMGIGNI
+531 REMI
-538 VGRGVQC
+538 VGVSDSEEMEFMIKFQNAFNASSRYVNV
-545 RIGRPDTR
+545 INEMIEHVLNTLGR